1 MDDNNVLKGLK
12 DLINNARKL
21 KIDYGI
27 TGQEINRENNNIITF
42 SSNTTM
48 EVDYIEKKGYRETI
62 RSDFSGTYTTNEVF
76 ENYKEEIK
84 KTDSNSD
91 LEMLSELK
99 FTEDEYNKI
108 FKPGG
113 KLHPLQVDELIPVD
127 SQMNNKSCQVCY
139 PSNAITD
146 LISGYVKSTYAIY
159 KKENYYDITMIM
171 SQIDKES
178 NIPMMQYCNTKIYIV
193 EDRKSVV

>member
-48 EVDYIEKKGYRETI
+48 EVDYIEKKGYRETV
-62 RSDFSGTYTTNEVF
+62 RSDFSGTYTINEVF

-146 LISGYVKSTYAIY
+146 LISGYVKSTYTIY

-178 NIPMMQYCNTKIYIV
+178 DIPMMQYCNTKIYIV
-193 EDRKSVV
+193 E

>member
-62 RSDFSGTYTTNEVF
+62 RSDFSGIYTINEVF

-178 NIPMMQYCNTKIYIV
+178 DIPMMQYCNTKIYIV
-193 EDRKSVV
+193 E

>member
-62 RSDFSGTYTTNEVF
+62 RSDFSGTYTINEVF

-84 KTDSNSD
+84 KKDSTST

-178 NIPMMQYCNTKIYIV
+178 DIPMMQYCNTKIYIV
-193 EDRKSVV
+193 E

>member
-84 KTDSNSD
+84 KKDSNSN

-193 EDRKSVV
+193 E

>member
-48 EVDYIEKKGYRETI
+48 EVDYIEKKGYRETV
-62 RSDFSGTYTTNEVF
+62 RSDFSGTYTINEVF

-84 KTDSNSD
+84 KKDSNSN

-99 FTEDEYNKI
+99 FTEDEYNKL

-178 NIPMMQYCNTKIYIV
+178 DIPMMQYCNTKIYIV
-193 EDRKSVV
+193 E

>member
-42 SSNTTM
+42 SSTTTM

-62 RSDFSGTYTTNEVF
+62 RSDFSGTYTINEVF

-193 EDRKSVV
+193 E

>member
-62 RSDFSGTYTTNEVF
+62 RSDFSGTYTINEVF

-159 KKENYYDITMIM
+159 KKENCYDITMIM

-193 EDRKSVV
+193 E

>member
-62 RSDFSGTYTTNEVF
+62 RSDFSGTYTINEDF

-84 KTDSNSD
+84 KKDSNSN

-99 FTEDEYNKI
+99 FTEDEYNKL

-178 NIPMMQYCNTKIYIV
+178 NIPMMQYSNTKIYIV
-193 EDRKSVV
+193 E

>member
-62 RSDFSGTYTTNEVF
+62 RSDFSGTYTINEVF

-84 KTDSNSD
+84 KKDSNSN

-99 FTEDEYNKI
+99 FTEDEYNKL

-178 NIPMMQYCNTKIYIV
+178 DIPMMQYCNTKIYIV
-193 EDRKSVV
+193 E

>member
-62 RSDFSGTYTTNEVF
+62 RSDFSGTYTINEVF

-178 NIPMMQYCNTKIYIV
+178 DIPMMQYCNTNIYIV
-193 EDRKSVV
+193 E

>member
-62 RSDFSGTYTTNEVF
+62 RSDFSGTYTINEVF

-84 KTDSNSD
+84 KKDSNSN

-159 KKENYYDITMIM
+159 KKENCYDITMIM

-193 EDRKSVV
+193 E

>member
-48 EVDYIEKKGYRETI
+48 EVDYIEKKGYRETV
-62 RSDFSGTYTTNEVF
+62 RSDFSGTYTINEVF

-84 KTDSNSD
+84 KKDSNSN

-193 EDRKSVV
+193 E

>member
-48 EVDYIEKKGYRETI
+48 EVDYIEKKGYRETV
-62 RSDFSGTYTTNEVF
+62 RSDFSGTYTINEVF

-84 KTDSNSD
+84 KKDSNSN

-159 KKENYYDITMIM
+159 KKENCYDITMIM

-178 NIPMMQYCNTKIYIV
+178 DIPMMQYCNTKIYIV
-193 EDRKSVV
+193 E

>member
-12 DLINNARKL
+12 DLINNAKKL

-48 EVDYIEKKGYRETI
+48 EVDYIEKKGYRETV
-62 RSDFSGTYTTNEVF
+62 RSDFSGTYTINEVF

-84 KTDSNSD
+84 KKDSNSN

-159 KKENYYDITMIM
+159 KKENCYDITMIM

-178 NIPMMQYCNTKIYIV
+178 DIPMMQYCNTKIYIV
-193 EDRKSVV
+193 E

>member
-146 LISGYVKSTYAIY
+146 LISGYVKATYAIY

-178 NIPMMQYCNTKIYIV
+178 DIPMMQYCNTKIYIV
-193 EDRKSVV
+193 E

>member
-99 FTEDEYNKI
+99 FTEDEYNKL

-178 NIPMMQYCNTKIYIV
+178 DIPMMQYCNTKIYIV
-193 EDRKSVV
+193 E